1 MRDLLIKQKCA
12 AALIA
17 DSISWNLSVLT
28 RKGSISAYCPIPVS
42 TNSTE
47 SVSSLL
53 ASYRQSELSVPSM
66 PYCVNHDDSPH
77 FFSYVYNF
85 TKMRQRQC
93 RLTTIFGVSQG
104 SCHLFVRAGVGLERV
119 IQDIFA
125 KTAVAGSLRPDI
137 GAQKT

>member
-28 RKGSISAYCPIPVS
+28 RKVSISAYCPIPVS

-53 ASYRQSELSVPSM
+53 ASCRQSELSVPSKS
-66 PYCVNHDDSPH
+66 YCVNHDDTPQTMMQS
-77 FFSYVYNF
+77 SNS
-85 TKMRQRQC
+85 TKMFKDC
-93 RLTTIFGVSQG
+93 LL
-104 SCHLFVRAGVGLERV
+104 CHT
-119 IQDIFA
+119 Q
-125 KTAVAGSLRPDI
+125 
-137 GAQKT
+137 